1 MHTPTCLSLVQNLR
15 TLYPANIYTLEL
27 ILLVYFKEAVIIR
40 NHVHIHLCVNLS
52 IAQIIFVVG
61 VDKTGPDEGIVPIHS
76 QVIAVAF
83 QYFFM
88 GSFIWMLMEGV
99 VFYLALVKVF
109 VSQTKKYIFGFI
121 VTSYGLPLLYMG
133 LTLPLGFVFKSYGYN
148 KA

>member
-1 MHTPTCLSLVQNLR
+1 MLIIFSANL
-15 TLYPANIYTLEL
+15 YYKCHIENISAFNFF
-27 ILLVYFKEAVIIR
+27 YFREVVIIR

-61 VDKTGPDEGIVPIHS
+61 VDKTGPDEGIVPIHC
-76 QVIAVAF
+76 QVIAVTI

-88 GSFIWMLMEGV
+88 VSFMWMLMEGV
-99 VFYLALVKVF
+99 VLYLALVKVF
-109 VSQTKKYIFGFI
+109 VSQKKKYIFGFT

-133 LTLPLGFVFKSYGYN
+133 LTLPLGFIFKSYGHN